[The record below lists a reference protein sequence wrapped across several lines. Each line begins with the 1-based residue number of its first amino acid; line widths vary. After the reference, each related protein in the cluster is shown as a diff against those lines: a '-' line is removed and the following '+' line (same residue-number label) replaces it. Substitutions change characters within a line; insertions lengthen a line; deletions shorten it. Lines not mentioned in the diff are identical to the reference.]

1 MAVLMFASL
10 DRQHALFFVN
20 AAIRGDRMA
29 N

>member
-1 MAVLMFASL
+1 MAALMFASL
-10 DRQHALFFVN
+10 DRQHALLFGN